1 MIVPGWPKKLKS
13 KHTLIFS
20 DNTLVIM
27 KYCDTLWFQTYNSYY
42 SCPIPTLFLI
52 QGLSVGTTNTLNLPT
67 YHLQVQQM
75 LDALQLPQYKEAFA
89 REEVDGE
96 VLLELD
102 DQVLQCELGINF
114 KIHRIRLM
122 KLISGATSAKKLTS

>member
-1 MIVPGWPKKLKS
+1 MIRSGS
-13 KHTLIFS
+13 KYTTAITAVIF
-20 DNTLVIM
+20 L
-27 KYCDTLWFQTYNSYY
+27 LH
-42 SCPIPTLFLI
+42 LI
-52 QGLSVGTTNTLNLPT
+52 QRLSVGTTNTLNLPAH
-67 YHLQVQQM
+67 HLQVQQM

-89 REEVDGE
+89 REEIDGE

-122 KLISGATSAKKLTS
+122 KLISGATSAEKLIKENNQIV